1 MLRFLLD
8 TDICSYAIKRKS
20 PALYERL
27 KAAMLADAACISA
40 ITRGELIYGLERV
53 PQATALRAAVLAF
66 LDEIPCLPW
75 TPAAADFYGGLRA
88 RQRLAGQP
96 IGYMDT
102 QIAAHAL
109 AENLILVSNNLR
121 HYERIPG
128 LKLENWTES

>member
-20 PALYERL
+20 PALYEKL
-27 KAAMLADAACISA
+27 KTAMLADEVCISA
-40 ITRGELIYGLERV
+40 ITRGELIYGLELV
-53 PQATALRAAVLAF
+53 PQATTLRAAIMTF
-66 LDEIPCLPW
+66 LDEMPCLPW
-75 TPAAADFYGGLRA
+75 APAAADLYGSLRA
-88 RQRLAGQP
+88 RQRLTGQP

-109 AENLILVSNNLR
+109 AENLILVSNNTH

-128 LKLENWTES
+128 LKLENWAES